1 MTRRT
6 DTTTLPRDDRTA
18 PRQKMEAEPSREFL
32 RETKSPLPSADEPAN
47 TDDKQRRVRFPR
59 RLRAVLA
66 AGLLGTAAV
75 GGYLYWDN
83 AKHYESTDD
92 AFIAS
97 RQFSIA
103 PKVSG
108 YLSAVP
114 VTDNQ
119 HVVAGQV
126 IARIDDRDYRT
137 ALAQAEAQ
145 VAAAQASIG
154 NIDAQIEV
162 QKAQVV
168 ESVAQV
174 ANNKASVAF
183 ADVQKKRYDNLAR
196 QGAIALQTAQQ
207 NDAALLEQ
215 QASLDTAKA
224 GVTAAQ
230 RQISALIAQ
239 RATAEANLAQ
249 ALAQRDQAK
258 LNLSYTTIT
267 AAQAGRVTNLSAAVG
282 QYVQAGTNISSFVP
296 AEQIWVVA
304 NFKEIQLDRM
314 RPGDTVSLRVDA
326 YPEHRLRGHVASVQA
341 GSGTAFSLLPA
352 ENATGNYVK
361 IVQRVPVKI
370 TIDDLPQDVTLGP
383 GMSVSPVVRVDSR
396 PSLVED
402 MRAVL

>member
-1 MTRRT
+1 MAART
-6 DTTTLPRDDRTA
+6 DTTTLPRGDRIP
-18 PRQKMEAEPSREFL
+18 PRPGMDIER
-32 RETKSPLPSADEPAN
+32 PLPKQVEDVAPSSATPSDEPAN
-47 TDDKQRRVRFPR
+47 ANPR
-59 RLRAVLA
+59 PLKKWRSPRAVLA
-66 AGLLGTAAV
+66 ALAVAAV
-75 GGYLYWDN
+75 AGGGYLYWDN
-83 AKHYESTDD
+83 SHRFETTDD

-108 YLSAVP
+108 YIRSVP

-119 HVVAGQV
+119 RVVAGQV

-145 VAAAQASIG
+145 VTAAEASIA

-168 ESVAQV
+168 ETQAQV
-174 ANNKASVAF
+174 ANSKASVAF
-183 ADVQKKRYDNLAR
+183 AVVQAKRYDNLAR

-207 NDAALLEQ
+207 NDTALLQQ

-239 RATAEANLAQ
+239 RGTAQANLAQ

-258 LNLSYTTIT
+258 LNLSYTTIV
-267 AAQAGRVTNLSAAVG
+267 AAQAGRVTNLSGAVG
-282 QYVQAGTNISSFVP
+282 QFVSAGTNISSFVP
-296 AEQIWVVA
+296 AEQTWVTA

-314 RPGDTVSLRVDA
+314 RPGDAVTLRVDA
-326 YPEHRLRGHVASVQA
+326 YPERRLHGHVASLQA

-370 TIDDLPQDVTLGP
+370 TIDKLPEDIVLGP
-383 GMSVSPVVRVDSR
+383 GMSVSPIVRVDPR
-396 PSLVED
+396 PSLYEAI
-402 MRAVL
+402 RSVL